1 MKLYRT
7 FRTAALAA
15 LLALPL
21 AAQSTGHDVRSS
33 QDLQQQNARPSVL
46 LNVGIDQR
54 LGEHLPLSAKFRD
67 ETGKEVAL
75 SEYFGPGKRPVLLA
89 LVYYDC
95 PMLCNQVLNG
105 LTGAI
110 TALRFDVGKEFD
122 VLAVSFDPRET
133 PEMAAAKKKYY
144 VQRYRRPGA
153 DAGWHFLTGTPE
165 SIKAITEAVGF
176 KYVWDDKTN
185 QFAHGS
191 AVQLITPEGKIA
203 QYYYGIEYSPKD
215 MRLGMIEASQ
225 EKIGTVV
232 DQIILFCYHYDPAT
246 GKYGAVAMNFLRLGG
261 ILTMLVL
268 GTFMF
273 VSFRKDAKQQH
284 ANIYTG
290 QAR

>member
-1 MKLYRT
+1 M
-7 FRTAALAA
+7 AA

-21 AAQSTGHDVRSS
+21 AAQSTGHETRSS

-54 LGEHLPLSAKFRD
+54 LGEHLPLDAKFRD

-110 TALRFDVGKEFD
+110 TALKFDVGKEFD

-144 VQRYRRPGA
+144 VQRYRRPGT

-176 KYVWDDKTN
+176 RYVWDDKTN

-215 MRLGMIEASQ
+215 MRLGMIEASK

-284 ANIYTG
+284 ADIYTG